1 MKLLKKVI
9 IGALFGAI
17 FVVGAGTAL
26 AATTTTEQSAIIPEC
41 LLSNDWSQIKGNP
54 NCDNLNIFIWLAIN
68 IGKYLFTFIGAL
80 ALMFFVYGGFMLII
94 SQGNQEK
101 IKQGTGA
108 MVAAV
113 AGLIVA
119 FSAYALISFLSNT
132 IKVKGDYRLDNI
144 EFIKFVKK

>member
-1 MKLLKKVI
+1 MKLLKKII
-9 IGALFGAI
+9 IGI
-17 FVVGAGTAL
+17 FVGTIFFVGSGTAL
-26 AATTTTEQSAIIPEC
+26 AATTTAENSAIIPEC
-41 LLSNDWSQIKGNP
+41 LLSNDWSQIKGNSD
-54 NCDNLNIFIWLAIN
+54 CDNLNIFIWLAIN

-80 ALMFFVYGGFMLII
+80 ALMFFVYGGFVLIM

-132 IKVKGDYRLDNI
+132 IKVKGDYRLNNI
-144 EFIKFVKK
+144 ELIKYTKK

>member
-1 MKLLKKVI
+1 MGI
-9 IGALFGAI
+9 FIGAVFI
-17 FVVGAGTAL
+17 VCAGTVFS
-26 AATTTTEQSAIIPEC
+26 ATTAPEKSAIIPEC
-41 LLSNDWSQIKGNP
+41 LLSNDWSQIKGKP
-54 NCDNLNIFIWLAIN
+54 ECDNLNIFIWLAIN

-80 ALMFFVYGGFMLII
+80 ALMFFVYGGFILIM

-132 IKVKGDYRLDNI
+132 IKVKGDYRLNNI
-144 EFIKFVKK
+144 ELIKFVKK

>member
-1 MKLLKKVI
+1 MKLISKII
-9 IGALFGAI
+9 IGIFIGAI
-17 FVVGAGTAL
+17 FVFCAGTVL
-26 AATTTTEQSAIIPEC
+26 AATTTAESSAIIPEC
-41 LLSNDWSQIKGNP
+41 LLASDWSKIKGNP
-54 NCDNLNIFIWLAIN
+54 SCDNLNIFIWLAIN

-80 ALMFFVYGGFMLII
+80 ALMFFVYGGFVLIM

-132 IKVKGDYRLDNI
+132 IKVKGDYRLNNI
-144 EFIKFVKK
+144 ELIKFVKK